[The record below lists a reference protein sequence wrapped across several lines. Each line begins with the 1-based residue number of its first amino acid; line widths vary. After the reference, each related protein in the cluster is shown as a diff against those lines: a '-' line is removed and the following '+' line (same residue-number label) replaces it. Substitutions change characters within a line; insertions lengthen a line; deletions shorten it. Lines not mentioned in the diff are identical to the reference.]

1 MNNLITIV
9 LTYRD
14 RERSIVTK
22 CLESLKNQ
30 TNKEFEVVL
39 VDYGSKAA
47 IDELVLAY
55 TFVKLIKCKTE
66 QQLWCKSR
74 AINIVL
80 KNCKTPYFFVG
91 DMDMIYHPNFIET
104 LQQLKQKQEAI
115 YFQVGFLNGTESKK
129 DVSFHD
135 YSINFK
141 SYEDATGM
149 TFFKTEALK
158 SIHGYDEF
166 YNGWGGEDTDVHVRL
181 KNAGYKV
188 NFYTEKVLMLHQ
200 WHPKHYRIASDIM
213 PFHPK
218 LEQINHQY
226 LEFTR
231 QTNKTKA
238 NLNFDW
244 GIYNESDYVTL
255 ENADFNFSLTNKE
268 AEVKSFI
275 SNVLLAEKDKVI
287 KVSITL
293 DADYK
298 SIKQTTKKLL
308 QKKTISFLEM
318 FAINKLLLECIINN
332 LRDCAYQ
339 YQYNSNKQTIHL
351 IIKL

>member
-1 MNNLITIV
+1 MITIV

-14 RERSIVTK
+14 RAKSIVAK

-39 VDYGSKAA
+39 VDYGSKAP
-47 IDELVLAY
+47 IDGLIQAY
-55 TFVKLIKCKTE
+55 TFVKLLRCNTE

-80 KNCKTPYFFVG
+80 KNCESPYFFVG
-91 DMDMIYHPNFIET
+91 DMDMMYHPNFVET
-104 LQQLKQKQEAI
+104 LHHLKQNQDAI
-115 YFQVGFLNGTESKK
+115 YFKVGFLNETESKK
-129 DVSFHD
+129 NIPFHD
-135 YSINFK
+135 YIINFI
-141 SYEDATGM
+141 SNEEATGM
-149 TFFKTEALK
+149 TLFNTEVLK

-166 YNGWGGEDTDVHVRL
+166 YNGWGGEDTDVHARL
-181 KNAGYKV
+181 NNAGYKV

-200 WHPKHYRIASDIM
+200 WHPKHYRAASDIM

-231 QTNKTKA
+231 QTKKTKA
-238 NLNFDW
+238 NLRFEW
-244 GIYNESDYVTL
+244 GIYKASDYKVL
-255 ENADFNFSLTNKE
+255 KNADFNFNITNKE
-268 AEVKSFI
+268 AEFKSFI
-275 SNVLLAEKDKVI
+275 SNVLLAEKNKVV
-287 KVSITL
+287 KVTIVP

-318 FAINKLLLECIINN
+318 ATINKLLLECIINSFRN
-332 LRDCAYQ
+332 CAYQ

-351 IIKL
+351 VIKL